1 MIKHNIINT
10 ITHPHLTITD
20 MKKILLVAAAATIGL
35 VSCKKE
41 ETAKPAVKNSVITMG
56 GDKKDLSGWD

>member
-1 MIKHNIINT
+1 
-10 ITHPHLTITD
+10 